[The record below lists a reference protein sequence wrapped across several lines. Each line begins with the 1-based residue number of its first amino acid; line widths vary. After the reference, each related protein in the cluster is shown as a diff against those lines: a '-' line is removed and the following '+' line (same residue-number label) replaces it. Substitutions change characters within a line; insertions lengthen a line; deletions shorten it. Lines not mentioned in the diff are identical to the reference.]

1 MGVIQWVMD
10 RVEAIDPPSHFI
22 AVTFAVASLAGCA
35 PAIAPTRPTVSLRVR
50 GGPPSATVVV
60 DEETLGTFDFVA
72 SRGVALPPGVHHL
85 TVTAEGYFPWD
96 REVTAKEGS
105 PPIRLDVA
113 MTRIPD

>member
-1 MGVIQWVMD
+1 MD
-10 RVEAIDPPSHFI
+10 RSQTIELASVTVAII
-22 AVTFAVASLAGCA
+22 VSLGGCA
-35 PAIAPTRPTVSLRVR
+35 PAVAPARPTVSLRFH
-50 GGPPSATVVV
+50 GGPPSATVVI

-72 SRGVALPPGVHHL
+72 ARGVALPPGVHHL

-96 REVTAKEGS
+96 REVTAKPGS

>member
-1 MGVIQWVMD
+1 MGVIQWMMD
-10 RVEAIDPPSHFI
+10 RAKVADPPAHFASVAYI
-22 AVTFAVASLAGCA
+22 VASLASCA
-35 PAIAPTRPTVSLRVR
+35 PAVAPSTPTVSLRVR
-50 GGPPSATVVV
+50 GGPASATVVI

-96 REVTAKEGS
+96 REVTAKAGS

>member
-1 MGVIQWVMD
+1 MGVKQWMTN
-10 RVEAIDPPSHFI
+10 RVQAIDMSIHFVLI
-22 AVTFAVASLAGCA
+22 AFLSVSSGGCA
-35 PAIAPTRPTVSLRVR
+35 PAASPNTPTVSLRVR
-50 GGPPSATVVV
+50 GGPSSATVVV

-96 REVTAKEGS
+96 REVTAKAGS
-105 PPIRLDVA
+105 PPIRLDVT